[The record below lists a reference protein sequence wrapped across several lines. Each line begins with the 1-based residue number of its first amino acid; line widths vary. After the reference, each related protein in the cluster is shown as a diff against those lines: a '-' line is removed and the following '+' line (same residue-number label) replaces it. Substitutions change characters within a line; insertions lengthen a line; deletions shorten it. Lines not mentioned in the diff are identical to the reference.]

1 MTAAISSLGVGSGLD
16 LSSLLASLQTEEN
29 GELTPITNKQTT
41 ENTILTAYGTLSA
54 SLYNTPTA
62 STNTA
67 FSATVGTGAS
77 NGSYSIDISQLAQAQ
92 SLVSTQTVSSTTTQ
106 LGTTGASDRSL
117 SIQVGSGKA
126 VNISLSDSQTTLSG
140 LIGAINSAN
149 AGVTASYVQTGDSG
163 YQLVVTSNTSGA
175 SSNINMSV
183 TGDSALDFL
192 DYNSN
197 AGTSATSSTV
207 AGTGTSTSSS
217 SSTTGM
223 TQTVAGQDATLTVNG
238 VFVDQSSN
246 TISNVP
252 QGVTLTLNAT
262 TPTAQ
267 NLVLSQNESNAETA
281 INTWVNAY
289 NSLQSTFTSLGQYT
303 AVGVGQAQSSS
314 NGPLLGDSVLDTAE
328 SQIGSALSAAQSSST
343 FQVLSQLGITQNTT
357 TGMLTVNSTTLEQS
371 LNNNPAQVQAFFVGN
386 GTTTGLATQMNN
398 IANNLTSSNGVIS
411 GAEAGV
417 NSVLSDLTT
426 QYNQVQSSITSTM
439 NNYQTE
445 FEQLDVLMSQLSS
458 TSSFL
463 SQQFGT
469 STSSVGSTS
478 SSSSSSSSSS

>member
-1 MTAAISSLGVGSGLD
+1 
-16 LSSLLASLQTEEN
+16 
-29 GELTPITNKQTT
+29 
-41 ENTILTAYGTLSA
+41 
-54 SLYNTPTA
+54 
-62 STNTA
+62 
-67 FSATVGTGAS
+67 
-77 NGSYSIDISQLAQAQ
+77 
-92 SLVSTQTVSSTTTQ
+92 
-106 LGTTGASDRSL
+106 
-117 SIQVGSGKA
+117 
-126 VNISLSDSQTTLSG
+126 
-140 LIGAINSAN
+140 
-149 AGVTASYVQTGDSG
+149 
-163 YQLVVTSNTSGA
+163 
-175 SSNINMSV
+175 
-183 TGDSALDFL
+183 
-192 DYNSN
+192 
-197 AGTSATSSTV
+197 
-207 AGTGTSTSSS
+207 
-217 SSTTGM
+217 
-223 TQTVAGQDATLTVNG
+223 
-238 VFVDQSSN
+238 
-246 TISNVP
+246 VP